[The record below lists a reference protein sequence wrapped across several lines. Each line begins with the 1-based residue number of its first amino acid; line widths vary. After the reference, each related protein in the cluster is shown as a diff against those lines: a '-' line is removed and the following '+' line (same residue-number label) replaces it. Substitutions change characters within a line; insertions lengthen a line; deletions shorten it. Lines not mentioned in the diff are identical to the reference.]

1 LGLILSRV
9 LPPLPWTRFRRP
21 SSLALPAAAIA
32 LTAATR
38 RLGVSIGIGL
48 ARSCNPASRT
58 GPNNPPE
65 VPAPSKSQIFEPT
78 TTRAM
83 RSPCGS
89 PTVTRQLSRALDRPH
104 RLCRSHLGLD
114 CGAWPKQPSC
124 GARRRGLRSP
134 EVTRSTAWTGFVTAA
149 GTSSPGIR
157 RPSRVRYL
165 PRTTVLVESSHF
177 AVESFSRP
185 CGFSQQA
192 FAGNARTIPVMPLVG
207 FRVPPESYPVE
218 PGRAPP
224 PKRPSTTPLLS
235 FGSLQHKPDP
245 GIHARGLASP
255 ALVRLQG
262 LVTLLTVSAPRT
274 LVGLVSCRQRSWDL
288 SHPSKLCSFRKVPKA
303 ITPCR

>member
-114 CGAWPKQPSC
+114 CGAWPKQPPNSRAISDAQYSRQ
-124 GARRRGLRSP
+124 GPGSDLLRLRGSHTLWQ
-134 EVTRSTAWTGFVTAA
+134 AI
-149 GTSSPGIR
+149 PG
-157 RPSRVRYL
+157 
-165 PRTTVLVESSHF
+165 HF
-177 AVESFSRP
+177 AFQVRTCRP
-185 CGFSQQA
+185 
-192 FAGNARTIPVMPLVG
+192 
-207 FRVPPESYPVE
+207 
-218 PGRAPP
+218 
-224 PKRPSTTPLLS
+224 
-235 FGSLQHKPDP
+235 
-245 GIHARGLASP
+245 GL
-255 ALVRLQG
+255 
-262 LVTLLTVSAPRT
+262 
-274 LVGLVSCRQRSWDL
+274 
-288 SHPSKLCSFRKVPKA
+288 
-303 ITPCR
+303 